1 MGKVRKSFVSFATR
15 LLNMP
20 PPPAPIEEAR
30 PSDDTTALAILPAT
44 SGPSG
49 VDKVSHETLVDPD
62 SQDKDKNVA

>member
-1 MGKVRKSFVSFATR
+1 
-15 LLNMP
+15 MP